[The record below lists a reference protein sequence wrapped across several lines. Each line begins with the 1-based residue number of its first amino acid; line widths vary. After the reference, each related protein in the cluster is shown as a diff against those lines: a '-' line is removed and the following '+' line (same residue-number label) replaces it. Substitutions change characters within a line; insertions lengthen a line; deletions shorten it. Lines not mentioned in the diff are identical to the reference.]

1 MAEFDKLYF
10 LQLLRDAP
18 ERKPLI
24 DEPQYCEYL
33 KTEVFGQLEKNGVL
47 DLLELDLS
55 NVSLR
60 DLAPQGYPDIYE
72 ETAGGWVQG
81 INSRLKRTPAA
92 HLKQRAFF

>member
-18 ERKPLI
+18 ERKPLL

-55 NVSLR
+55 NVTSMKKQQAAGSREL
-60 DLAPQGYPDIYE
+60 
-72 ETAGGWVQG
+72 TAD
-81 INSRLKRTPAA
+81 
-92 HLKQRAFF
+92 